1 MDARKKLINITK
13 QCLKKNSV
21 SYSFFLTSYKKYA
34 IIILC
39 GRIVILRG
47 DIVEE
52 VTSGIVGLFL
62 GSLVPGI
69 LMFIIQKKL
78 TNVSKSLE
86 DKKADEKRFNV
97 IIIKSLMCLGENN
110 KAMFEALKSGRTN
123 GNLDKAMRQYDEIE
137 KELNAYLID
146 KASRE

>member
-1 MDARKKLINITK
+1 MDAKKKLINIIK
-13 QCLKKNSV
+13 QCLKKNSA
-21 SYSFFLTSYKKYA
+21 SYSFLLTSYKKYA

-52 VTSGIVGLFL
+52 VTSWFVGLLL
-62 GSLVPGI
+62 GSLIPGI

-86 DKKADEKRFNV
+86 DKKIDEKRFNV
-97 IIIKSLMCLGENN
+97 IIIKSLICLGENN

>member
-1 MDARKKLINITK
+1 M
-13 QCLKKNSV
+13 
-21 SYSFFLTSYKKYA
+21 
-34 IIILC
+34 
-39 GRIVILRG
+39 
-47 DIVEE
+47 EE

>member
-1 MDARKKLINITK
+1 MKEKLIDIIK
-13 QCLKKNSV
+13 QCLKKNSA

-52 VTSGIVGLFL
+52 VTSWFIGLLL
-62 GSLVPGI
+62 GSLIPGI

-78 TNVSKSLE
+78 TNVSESLE

-97 IIIKSLMCLGENN
+97 IIIKSLICLGENN